1 MEVQRCTDS
10 LKCWCTLKTNLFFE
24 RISFGIRSSAQEGTK
39 DLRIHVSTKL
49 AFIFCTGVAA
59 VSLARYALGS
69 GALFL
74 LAGLL
79 ACTGV
84 AALVF
89 AASRAIKLRTTR
101 EAHALV
107 VVAVAW
113 LLWVFAPLETG
124 GVYVKF
130 YLDRPAYD
138 AAVLEASQG
147 HVPQCVTAKTCSY
160 QSDSN
165 ANLAFPWEGILD
177 NWIGVIHDPSGGVMD
192 AESAKGIFGGDLL
205 GCEHLDG
212 PYYLCSFT

>member
-1 MEVQRCTDS
+1 MRAP
-10 LKCWCTLKTNLFFE
+10 LP
-24 RISFGIRSSAQEGTK
+24 
-39 DLRIHVSTKL
+39 TKL
-49 AFIFCTGVAA
+49 AYAFATGVAT
-59 VSLARYALGS
+59 VSLTRYALGS
-69 GALFL
+69 GAHFL

-89 AASRAIKLRTTR
+89 AATRAIKLRTTR
-101 EAHALV
+101 EAHALA

-113 LLWVFAPLETG
+113 LLWLFAPLETA
-124 GVYVKF
+124 GVHIKF

-147 HVPQCVTAKTCSY
+147 HIPQCVTAKTCNY
-160 QSDSN
+160 QRGSN

-192 AESAKGIFGGDLL
+192 ADSAKGIFGGDLL

>member
-1 MEVQRCTDS
+1 MRKLLT
-10 LKCWCTLKTNLFFE
+10 
-24 RISFGIRSSAQEGTK
+24 
-39 DLRIHVSTKL
+39 TKL
-49 AFIFCTGVAA
+49 AYAFASGVAA
-59 VSLARYALGS
+59 VSLARYALSS
-69 GALFL
+69 GALSL

-84 AALVF
+84 TALVF
-89 AASRAIKLRTTR
+89 AATRAIKLRTTR
-101 EAHALV
+101 EAQALV
-107 VVAVAW
+107 VVAIAW
-113 LLWVFAPLETG
+113 LLWLFAPLETG

-147 HVPQCVTAKTCSY
+147 HVPQCLTAKTCKY
-160 QSDSN
+160 QSGSN
-165 ANLAFPWEGILD
+165 ANLAFPWEGIVD